1 MSGDVGYFS
10 EILAEGGVE
19 GGEVVICERS
29 ELTFFRHLPMFL
41 VLPQLFERT
50 KSRTPPRLTTSLA
63 VIS

>member
-10 EILAEGGVE
+10 EILAEGGE
-19 GGEVVICERS
+19 EVICERS
-29 ELTFFRHLPMFL
+29 EQNFFRHLLMFL
-41 VLPQLFERT
+41 VLPQLFEGT